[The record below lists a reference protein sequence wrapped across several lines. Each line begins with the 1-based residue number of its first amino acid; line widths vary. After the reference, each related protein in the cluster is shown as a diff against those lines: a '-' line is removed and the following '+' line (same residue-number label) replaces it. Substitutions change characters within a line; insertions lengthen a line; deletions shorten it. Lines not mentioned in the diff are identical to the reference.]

1 MVDEERKL
9 QQKSVLRL
17 ENEIEV
23 SCQKHETESFMIKN
37 RLHVLAQYLRVKLP
51 LEEQIIENL
60 LKLIID
66 SLKYSN
72 TQN

>member
-1 MVDEERKL
+1 MVEEERKL
-9 QQKSVLRL
+9 QQKEILRL

-23 SCQKHETESFMIKN
+23 CQQGSETQIFMIKN

-51 LEEQIIENL
+51 MEEQDVEVI

-66 SLKYSN
+66 SLKYSKSN
-72 TQN
+72 